1 MRERQGEL
9 SAGTHEELREVGG
22 KEVLTKNCVK
32 LVVKRDSR
40 RVMIPFKRS
49 MKK

>member
-1 MRERQGEL
+1 MFRTLRERADEGKGGE
-9 SAGTHEELREVGG
+9 SRVQ
-22 KEVLTKNCVK
+22 VLTKNCVK